1 MGLLDLRSQVN
12 SQLMIYQDIIKRLS
26 QEFNIGEIY
35 LQKLC
40 RDLNIKTGNSY
51 AMALDLVYTELAN
64 GLNINQII
72 LKYNLDKELI

>member
-1 MGLLDLRSQVN
+1 MGLLDLKYQVN
-12 SQLMIYQDIIKRLS
+12 SQLMRYQDIIKMLS
-26 QEFNIGEIY
+26 QNFNIGEIY

-51 AMALDLVYTELAN
+51 AMALDLIYNELST
-64 GLNINQII
+64 GLDINQII